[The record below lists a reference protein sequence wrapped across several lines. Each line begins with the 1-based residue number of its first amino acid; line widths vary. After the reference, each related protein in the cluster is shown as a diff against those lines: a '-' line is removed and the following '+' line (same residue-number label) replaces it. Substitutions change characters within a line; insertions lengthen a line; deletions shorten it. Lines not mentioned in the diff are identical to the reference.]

1 MTMKKILA
9 LLLAVATLLTLAAC
23 GGKGNEPENKDPE
36 TTAATQPTE
45 AKLEEKAIV
54 EDLEGVGPVKLSN
67 SYVEL
72 TVPEGY
78 GYEIADANDKEG
90 ESQFWVDIEIKN
102 ADGTKIGEFEV
113 SNTGSYDN
121 VDEYVQSDIDYYKN
135 SSSVTLGEP
144 VSEKY
149 GIFDGRYLVKHNS
162 NWDDHRFYGFYLI
175 PDEAAEY
182 RNVRA
187 ELDINGY
194 SYQDKEFPK
203 ADMEALLSSIVIK

>member
-1 MTMKKILA
+1 MKRLLA
-9 LLLAVATLLTLAAC
+9 LMLALAMVMALAAC
-23 GGKGNEPENKDPE
+23 GKDGGETPDNTEPD
-36 TTAATQPTE
+36 TTASTE
-45 AKLEEKAIV
+45 AKLEEKTIV

-72 TVPEGY
+72 TVPKGY
-78 GYEIADANDKEG
+78 GYKITDANDKEG
-90 ESQFWVDIEIKN
+90 ESQFWVELEIKN

-162 NWDDHRFYGFYLI
+162 NWDDYRFYGFYLI

-203 ADMEALLSSIVIK
+203 ADFANLLSSIVIK

>member
-1 MTMKKILA
+1 MKRLLA
-9 LLLAVATLLTLAAC
+9 LMLALAMVMALAAC
-23 GGKGNEPENKDPE
+23 GKDGGETPDNKEPD
-36 TTAATQPTE
+36 TTASTE

-72 TVPEGY
+72 TIPEGY
-78 GYEIADANDKEG
+78 GYEIADANDKES

-162 NWDDHRFYGFYLI
+162 NWDDYRFYGFYLI

-203 ADMEALLSSIVIK
+203 SDFANLLSSIVIK

>member
-1 MTMKKILA
+1 MKKLLA
-9 LLLAVATLLTLAAC
+9 LMLALVMVMALAAC
-23 GGKGNEPENKDPE
+23 GKDGGETPDNNQPE
-36 TTAATQPTE
+36 TTSSTTE
-45 AKLEEKAIV
+45 AKPAEKEIV
-54 EDLEGVGPVKLSN
+54 EGAEGEGGVKLSN
-67 SYVEL
+67 SYMEL
-72 TVPEGY
+72 SIPEGY
-78 GYEIADANDKEG
+78 SYKITDANEKEG
-90 ESQFWVDIEIKN
+90 ESQFWIGVDIIN
-102 ADGTKIGEFEV
+102 ADGTKIGELDV

-135 SSSVTLGEP
+135 SSSITLSDP

-149 GIFDGRYLVKHNS
+149 GILDGRYLTRNNS
-162 NWDDHRFYGFYLI
+162 NWDDHCFYGFYLI

-203 ADMEALLSSIVIK
+203 ADFTDLLGSIVIK